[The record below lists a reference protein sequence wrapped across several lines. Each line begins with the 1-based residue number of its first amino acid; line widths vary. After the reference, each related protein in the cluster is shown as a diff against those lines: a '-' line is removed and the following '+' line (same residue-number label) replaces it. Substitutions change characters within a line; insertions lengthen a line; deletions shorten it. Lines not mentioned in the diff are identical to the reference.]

1 MTKNEIIEA
10 VARKAHL
17 TKKAAREAVETL
29 LVEIGRA
36 LVKGERVILTGFG
49 TFAVTQ
55 RGKRKMFLRGKEEEI
70 NPYRAP
76 KFQPGKALK
85 RLIRK

>member
-1 MTKNEIIEA
+1 MTKNELIEA

-17 TKKAAREAVETL
+17 TKRAARESIETFL
-29 LVEIGRA
+29 TEIGRA
-36 LVKGERVILTGFG
+36 LVKGEKVILTGFG
-49 TFAVTQ
+49 TFAVAQ
-55 RGKRKMFLRGKEEEI
+55 RAKRKMFLRGKEEEI
-70 NPYRAP
+70 TPYRAP